1 MTALRRSLE
10 TATGR
15 ICVAEQNG
23 AVVAVTWG
31 GKAHD
36 GDSPLLREAAA
47 QLEQYFAGERRDFD
61 LPLAPAGNEL
71 QQAVW
76 QEMLAIPYGQTRTYG
91 EIATAVGNL
100 PQPVGQACGA
110 NPIPVIIPCHRVVA
124 AGGGSGGFSAPGGLA
139 TKYSLL
145 KLEGARFAYQ
155 PKLL

>member
-1 MTALRRSLE
+1 MPRRSLE

-15 ICVAEQNG
+15 VIVTEEDG
-23 AVVAVTWG
+23 AVVGLTWG
-31 GKAHD
+31 GAACD
-36 GDSPLLREAAA
+36 DDTPLLLEAVA
-47 QLEQYFAGERRDFD
+47 QLDDYFAGRRHTFD
-61 LPLAPAGNEL
+61 LPLAPRGNEL

-76 QEMLAIPYGQTRTYG
+76 RELLAIPYGKTKTYG
-91 EIATAVGNL
+91 EIAKAVDSL

-110 NPIPVIIPCHRVVA
+110 NPIAVMIPCHRVVA

>member
-1 MTALRRSLE
+1 MPRRSLE
-10 TATGR
+10 TVTGR
-15 ICVAEQNG
+15 VTVSEEDG
-23 AVVAVTWG
+23 ALVAVNWG
-31 GKAHD
+31 EEAQD
-36 GDSPLLREAAA
+36 DDTPLLREALS
-47 QLEQYFAGERRDFD
+47 QLADYFAGTRTAFD
-61 LPLAPAGNEL
+61 LPLAPQGNDL

-76 QEMLAIPYGQTRTYG
+76 RELLAIPYGETRTYG
-91 EIATAVGNL
+91 EIAKAVDNL

-110 NPIPVIIPCHRVVA
+110 NPLAILIPCHRAVA

>member
-1 MTALRRSLE
+1 MPRRSLE

-15 ICVAEQNG
+15 VTLTEKDG
-23 AVVAVTWG
+23 AIAGLTWG
-31 GKAHD
+31 GAQCD
-36 GDSPLLREAAA
+36 EDSPLLRRAIA
-47 QLEQYFAGERRDFD
+47 QLEDYFAGRLQVFD
-61 LPLAPAGNEL
+61 LPLEPAGNGL

-76 QEMLAIPYGQTRTYG
+76 REMRAIPFGETRTYG

-110 NPIPVIIPCHRVVA
+110 NPIPVLIPCHRVVA
-124 AGGGSGGFSAPGGLA
+124 AGGGSGGFSAPGGLE

>member
-1 MTALRRSLE
+1 MPRRSLE

-15 ICVAEQNG
+15 VTVTEQDG
-23 AVVAVTWG
+23 ALTAVTWG
-31 GKAHD
+31 GEACND
-36 GDSPLLREAAA
+36 DTPLLREAVA
-47 QLEQYFAGERRDFD
+47 QLEAYFAGGRRDFD
-61 LPLAPAGNEL
+61 LPLDPGGNAL

-76 QEMLAIPYGQTRTYG
+76 REMLAIPYGETRTYG
-91 EIATAVGNL
+91 EIAKAVDNL

-110 NPIPVIIPCHRVVA
+110 NPLPILIPCHRVVA

>member
-1 MTALRRSLE
+1 LE

-15 ICVAEQNG
+15 VTVTEEDG
-23 AVVAVTWG
+23 AVVGLAWG
-31 GKAHD
+31 GDSHD
-36 GDSPLLREAAA
+36 DDTPLLRQALL
-47 QLEQYFAGERRDFD
+47 QLEAYFAGERQSFA
-61 LPLAPAGNEL
+61 LPLAPRGNAL

-76 QEMLAIPYGQTRTYG
+76 REMLAIPYGETRTYG
-91 EIATAVGNL
+91 EIAQAVDNL

-110 NPIPVIIPCHRVVA
+110 NPIPILIPCHRVVA
-124 AGGGSGGFSAPGGLA
+124 SGGGSGGFSAPGGLE

>member
-1 MTALRRSLE
+1 MPRRSLE

-15 ICVAEQNG
+15 FSVTEEDGSIVA
-23 AVVAVTWG
+23 AAWG
-31 GKAHD
+31 GKLHD
-36 GDSPLLREAAA
+36 DDTPLLREALA
-47 QLEQYFAGERRDFD
+47 QLEDYFAGQRQSFD
-61 LPLAPAGNEL
+61 LPLEPAGDAL
-71 QQAVW
+71 QRAVW
-76 QEMLAIPYGQTRTYG
+76 HALREIPYGKTRTYG
-91 EIATAVGNL
+91 EIATAVDSL

-110 NPIPVIIPCHRVVA
+110 NPIAILIPCHRVVA

>member
-1 MTALRRSLE
+1 MPRRSLE

-15 ICVAEQNG
+15 FSVTEEDDAIVA
-23 AVVAVTWG
+23 AAWG
-31 GKAHD
+31 GAAHED
-36 GDSPLLREAAA
+36 DTPLLREALA
-47 QLEQYFAGERRDFD
+47 QLEDYFAGQRQAFD
-61 LPLAPAGNEL
+61 LPLEPVGNEL

-76 QEMLAIPYGQTRTYG
+76 RALQAIPYGKTRTYG
-91 EIATAVGNL
+91 EIATAVDSL

-110 NPIPVIIPCHRVVA
+110 NPIPILIPCHRVVA

-139 TKYSLL
+139 TKYGLL